1 MTIITLIG
9 NIFQALVLVVSLA
22 LTTIGG
28 LASIVVQ
35 TPEMFILVS
44 FSALM
49 AAWILFVHNTWFYT
63 ID

>member
-1 MTIITLIG
+1 MNIITLIG

-28 LASIVVQ
+28 LASIAVQ
-35 TPEMFILVS
+35 TPEMFLLVS
-44 FSALM
+44 FSALT